1 MSASKINGTN
11 VAGEGIQVHATD
23 SVEVMTKRL
32 QNVEN
37 KLARPSLP
45 AENRTFLEQR
55 RANLIKRLSGK
66 FLQDRKAINENP
78 KQRLDRSTED
88 IGSTAQHKYVMV
100 DDMLRKN

>member
-37 KLARPSLP
+37 KLARPLLP
-45 AENRTFLEQR
+45 AEKRAFLEQR